1 MTSKPEWKPKT
12 TSINGNDANKHR
24 RTHPDTP
31 HKPMNTDTIC
41 AISTAPGVGGI
52 AVARVSGPQAIAIV
66 DSIRRGRPLA
76 QAATH
81 TAHLGDIIDTDGSVL
96 DQALATVMRAPR
108 SYTGEDTVEISV
120 HGSTY
125 VQRRLIETLIAAGAR
140 LAEPGEFTR
149 RAFAAG
155 NLDLAQA
162 EAVADL
168 IASRSKAAHD
178 LAVKQMRGGISQRLD
193 QLRARLVDLD
203 ALLELE
209 LDFSEEDVEFAS
221 RQRLSDTIAQIITHI
236 QQLHDSYTAG
246 NAIREGFTVAIAG
259 ATNAGKS
266 SLLNALVG
274 DERAIVSDIHGTT
287 RDIIEDTITVG
298 AYTFRLQDTAGIRD
312 RAQADTIEAIGI
324 DRATDALLKADIALV
339 LCPADAD
346 EAARRHAVSLT
357 RLRREANPT
366 AHTVLIVSKDD
377 ICNAKDCVEALLD
390 PLPDDI
396 DIIAVNTV
404 TEDGISPIYEELEF
418 LAKKIVG
425 NAPDIMISNIR
436 QRQALAEA
444 LAAARRVAEALA
456 SDATLDI
463 AAFAM
468 RDCIE
473 ALAAVTGRISSQEV
487 LNTIFSRFC
496 IGK

>member
-1 MTSKPEWKPKT
+1 MS
-12 TSINGNDANKHR
+12 
-24 RTHPDTP
+24 
-31 HKPMNTDTIC
+31 TDTIC

-52 AVARVSGPQAIAIV
+52 AVARVSGPQAIDIV
-66 DSIRRGRPLA
+66 DRVWRGRPLA
-76 QAATH
+76 QVATH
-81 TAHLGDIIDTDGSVL
+81 TAHLGDIIDNDGSVL

-125 VQRRLIETLIAAGAR
+125 VQRRLIEILIAAGAR
-140 LAEPGEFTR
+140 LAEPGEYTR

-168 IASRSKAAHD
+168 ISSRSKAAHD

-193 QLRARLVDLD
+193 QLRAELVDLD

-221 RQRLSDTIAQIITHI
+221 RKRLSDTIAQIIKHI
-236 QQLHDSYTAG
+236 QRLHDSYAAG

-274 DERAIVSDIHGTT
+274 DQRAIVSDIHGTT

-339 LCPADAD
+339 LCPADSD
-346 EAARRHAVSLT
+346 EAARHHAVSLT
-357 RLRREANPT
+357 RLRREAC
-366 AHTVLIVSKDD
+366 TVLIVSKDD
-377 ICNAKDCVEALLD
+377 ICDAKDCVESMLD
-390 PLPDDI
+390 PLPDGI
-396 DIIAVNTV
+396 DIVAVNTV
-404 TEDGISPIYEELEF
+404 TEDGINPIYEELEYY
-418 LAKKIVG
+418 AKEVAD

-444 LAAARRVAEALA
+444 LAAARRVDEALTT
-456 SDATLDI
+456 DATLDI
-463 AAFAM
+463 AAFAL

>member
-1 MTSKPEWKPKT
+1 M
-12 TSINGNDANKHR
+12 D
-24 RTHPDTP
+24 
-31 HKPMNTDTIC
+31 TDTIC

-52 AVARVSGPQAIAIV
+52 AVARVSGPQAIAV
-66 DSIRRGRPLA
+66 ADSVWRGRPLA

-81 TAHLGDIIDTDGSVL
+81 TAHLGDIIDTDGTVL
-96 DQALATVMRAPR
+96 DQALATVMLAPH

-120 HGSTY
+120 HGSQY
-125 VQRRLIETLIAAGAR
+125 VQRRLIEILAQAGAR
-140 LAEPGEFTR
+140 LAEPGEYTR

-155 NLDLAQA
+155 HLDLAQA

-193 QLRARLVDLD
+193 QLRAQLVDLD

-221 RQRLSDTIAQIITHI
+221 RKHLGDTIAQIITHI
-236 QQLHDSYTAG
+236 QQLHDSYAAG

-274 DERAIVSDIHGTT
+274 DQRAIVSDIHGTT

-312 RAQADTIEAIGI
+312 RSQADAIEAIGI
-324 DRATDALLKADIALV
+324 DRATEALLKADIALV
-339 LCPADAD
+339 LCPADSD
-346 EAARRHAVSLT
+346 DDARRHAASLT
-357 RLRREANPT
+357 RLRRQANPSG
-366 AHTVLIVSKDD
+366 HTVLVISKADLGS
-377 ICNAKDCVEALLD
+377 AKGCIDAMPETS
-390 PLPDDI
+390 PGDI
-396 DIIAVNTV
+396 DTVAVDTV
-404 TEDGISPIYEELEF
+404 SEDGTAPIYEELEHY
-418 LAKKIVG
+418 AKEAAAS
-425 NAPDIMISNIR
+425 APDIMISNIR

-444 LAAARRVAEALA
+444 LEAARRVRDALA
-456 SDATLDI
+456 SQATLDI
-463 AAFAM
+463 AAFAL
-468 RDCIE
+468 RDCID

>member
-1 MTSKPEWKPKT
+1 M
-12 TSINGNDANKHR
+12 
-24 RTHPDTP
+24 
-31 HKPMNTDTIC
+31 
-41 AISTAPGVGGI
+41 
-52 AVARVSGPQAIAIV
+52 ARVSGPQAIAIV

-76 QAATH
+76 QVPSH
-81 TAHLGDIIDTDGSVL
+81 TTHLGDIIDTDGSVL

-125 VQRRLIETLIAAGAR
+125 IQRRLIETLIAAGAR

-221 RQRLSDTIAQIITHI
+221 RKRLSDTIAQIITHI

-266 SLLNALVG
+266 SLLNALAG

-287 RDIIEDTITVG
+287 RDIIEDTITIG

-324 DRATDALLKADIALV
+324 DRATEALLKADIALV
-339 LCPADAD
+339 LCPADSD
-346 EAARRHAVSLT
+346 EAARSHAVSLT
-357 RLRREANPT
+357 RMRRQANDS
-366 AHTVLIVSKDD
+366 AYTVLVVSKDD
-377 ICNAKDCVEALLD
+377 ICDAKDCVEALLD
-390 PLPDDI
+390 PLPDGI
-396 DIIAVNTV
+396 DIVAVSTV
-404 TEDGISPIYEELEF
+404 TKDGVSPIYQELEYY
-418 LAKKIVG
+418 AKEVADS
-425 NAPDIMISNIR
+425 APDIMISNIR

-444 LAAARRVAEALA
+444 LAAARRVSEALT

-463 AAFAM
+463 AAFAL
-468 RDCIE
+468 RDCID

>member
-1 MTSKPEWKPKT
+1 M
-12 TSINGNDANKHR
+12 
-24 RTHPDTP
+24 
-31 HKPMNTDTIC
+31 
-41 AISTAPGVGGI
+41 
-52 AVARVSGPQAIAIV
+52 ARVSGPQAIAIV
-66 DSIRRGRPLA
+66 DSIWRGRSLA
-76 QAATH
+76 QVATH
-81 TAHLGDIIDTDGSVL
+81 TAHLGDIIDTDGSTL
-96 DQALATVMRAPR
+96 DQALTTVMRAPR

-125 VQRRLIETLIAAGAR
+125 IQRRLIETLIAAGAR
-140 LAEPGEFTR
+140 LAEPGEYTR

-178 LAVKQMRGGISQRLD
+178 LAVKQMRGGISQCLD
-193 QLRARLVDLD
+193 RLRAQLVDLD

-221 RQRLSDTIAQIITHI
+221 RKRLKDTITQIITHI

-266 SLLNALVG
+266 SLLNALTG
-274 DERAIVSDIHGTT
+274 DQRAIVSDIHGTT
-287 RDIIEDTITVG
+287 RDIIEDTITIG

-324 DRATDALLKADIALV
+324 DRATEALRKADIALV
-339 LCPADAD
+339 LCPADSD
-346 EAARRHAVSLT
+346 EDARCHAVNLT
-357 RLRREANPT
+357 RLRRQANPA
-366 AHTVLIVSKDD
+366 AHTIMVVSKDD

-396 DIIAVNTV
+396 DIVAVNTV
-404 TEDGISPIYEELEF
+404 TEDGISPIYEELEYY
-418 LAKKIVG
+418 AKEVADS
-425 NAPDIMISNIR
+425 APDIMISNIR

-444 LAAARRVAEALA
+444 LAAARRVDEALTGG
-456 SDATLDI
+456 ATLDI
-463 AAFAM
+463 AAFAL

>member
-1 MTSKPEWKPKT
+1 M
-12 TSINGNDANKHR
+12 A
-24 RTHPDTP
+24 TP
-31 HKPMNTDTIC
+31 PLSAAHTLEHVYKSMNTDTIC
-41 AISTAPGVGGI
+41 AISTAPGAGGI

-66 DSIRRGRPLA
+66 DSVWRGHQLA
-76 QAATH
+76 QVATH
-81 TAHLGDIIDTDGSVL
+81 TAHLGDIIDSDGSVL
-96 DQALATVMRAPR
+96 DQALTTVMRAPR

-125 VQRRLIETLIAAGAR
+125 VQRRLIEILIAAGAR
-140 LAEPGEFTR
+140 LAEPGEYTR

-168 IASRSKAAHD
+168 ISSRSKAAHD

-221 RQRLSDTIAQIITHI
+221 RKRLSETIAQIIRHI
-236 QQLHDSYTAG
+236 QRLYDSYAAG
-246 NAIREGFTVAIAG
+246 NAIREGFIVAIAG

-274 DERAIVSDIHGTT
+274 DQRAIVSDIHGTT
-287 RDIIEDTITVG
+287 RDIIEDTITIG

-324 DRATDALLKADIALV
+324 DRATEALLKADIALV
-339 LCPADAD
+339 LCPADSD
-346 EAARRHAVSLT
+346 DAARAHAVSLT
-357 RLRREANPT
+357 RLRHEANPSAYT
-366 AHTVLIVSKDD
+366 ILVVSKDD
-377 ICNAKDCVEALLD
+377 ICEAEGCVKALLD
-390 PLPDDI
+390 PLPDNI
-396 DIIAVNTV
+396 DIVAVNTV
-404 TEDGISPIYEELEF
+404 TEDGIAPIYEELEYY
-418 LAKKIVG
+418 AKKIADS
-425 NAPDIMISNIR
+425 APDIMISNIR
-436 QRQALAEA
+436 QRQALAAA
-444 LAAARRVAEALA
+444 LAAAHRVAEALA
-456 SDATLDI
+456 GDTTLDI
-463 AAFAM
+463 AAFAL
-468 RDCIE
+468 RDCID
-473 ALAAVTGRISSQEV
+473 ALAAVTGHISSQEV

>member
-1 MTSKPEWKPKT
+1 MS
-12 TSINGNDANKHR
+12 
-24 RTHPDTP
+24 
-31 HKPMNTDTIC
+31 TDTIC

-52 AVARVSGPQAIAIV
+52 AVARVSGPQTIDIV
-66 DSIRRGRPLA
+66 DRVWRGRPLA
-76 QAATH
+76 QVATH
-81 TAHLGDIIDTDGSVL
+81 TAHLGDIIDNDGSVL

-125 VQRRLIETLIAAGAR
+125 VQRRLIEILIAAGAR
-140 LAEPGEFTR
+140 LAEPGEYTR

-168 IASRSKAAHD
+168 ISSRSKAAHD

-193 QLRARLVDLD
+193 QLRAELVDLD

-221 RQRLSDTIAQIITHI
+221 RKRLSDTIAQIIKHI
-236 QQLHDSYTAG
+236 QRLHDSYAAG

-287 RDIIEDTITVG
+287 RDIIEDTVTIG
-298 AYTFRLQDTAGIRD
+298 SYSFRLQDTAGIRD

-339 LCPADAD
+339 LCPADSD
-346 EAARRHAVSLT
+346 EAARHHAVSLT
-357 RLRREANPT
+357 RLRRRANPS
-366 AHTVLIVSKDD
+366 AYTVLVVSKDD
-377 ICNAKDCVEALLD
+377 ICEAEYCVKALLD
-390 PLPDDI
+390 PLPDGI
-396 DIIAVNTV
+396 DIVAVNTV
-404 TEDGISPIYEELEF
+404 TDNGISPIYEELEHY
-418 LAKKIVG
+418 AKEVADS
-425 NAPDIMISNIR
+425 APDIMISNIR

-444 LAAARRVAEALA
+444 LAAARRVAEALDA
-456 SDATLDI
+456 NATLDI
-463 AAFAM
+463 AAFAL
-468 RDCIE
+468 RDCID

>member
-1 MTSKPEWKPKT
+1 MAT
-12 TSINGNDANKHR
+12 TPLNAAAHHDA
-24 RTHPDTP
+24 PDT
-31 HKPMNTDTIC
+31 PMNTDTIC

-52 AVARVSGPQAIAIV
+52 AVARVCGPQAITIV
-66 DSIRRGRPLA
+66 DSIWRGRRLA
-76 QAATH
+76 QVASH
-81 TAHLGDIIDTDGSVL
+81 TAHLGDIIDTDGSTL

-120 HGSTY
+120 HGSAY
-125 VQRRLIETLIAAGAR
+125 VQRRLIETLIASGAR
-140 LAEPGEFTR
+140 LAEPGEYTR

-193 QLRARLVDLD
+193 QLRAKLVDLD

-221 RQRLSDTIAQIITHI
+221 RKHLKDTITQIINHI
-236 QQLHDSYTAG
+236 QQLHDSYNAG

-274 DERAIVSDIHGTT
+274 DQRAIVSDIHGTT

-324 DRATDALLKADIALV
+324 DRATEALRKADIALV
-339 LCPADAD
+339 LCPADSNED
-346 EAARRHAVSLT
+346 ARRHAVSLT
-357 RLRREANPT
+357 RLRRRANPS
-366 AHTVLIVSKDD
+366 AYTVLVVSKDD
-377 ICNAKDCVEALLD
+377 ICEAEDCVKALLD
-390 PLPDDI
+390 PLPDGI
-396 DIIAVNTV
+396 DIVAVNTI
-404 TEDGISPIYEELEF
+404 TDNGISPIYEELEHY
-418 LAKKIVG
+418 AKEVADS
-425 NAPDIMISNIR
+425 APDIMISNIR

-444 LAAARRVAEALA
+444 LAAARRVDEALTTG
-456 SDATLDI
+456 ATLDI
-463 AAFAM
+463 AAFAL

>member
-1 MTSKPEWKPKT
+1 
-12 TSINGNDANKHR
+12 
-24 RTHPDTP
+24 
-31 HKPMNTDTIC
+31 MNTDTIC

-52 AVARVSGPQAIAIV
+52 AVARVSGPQAIAV
-66 DSIRRGRPLA
+66 ADSVWRGRPLA

-81 TAHLGDIIDTDGSVL
+81 TAHLGDIIDTDGTVL

-125 VQRRLIETLIAAGAR
+125 VQRRLIETLINAGAR

-193 QLRARLVDLD
+193 QLRAQLVDLD

-221 RQRLSDTIAQIITHI
+221 RKRLSDTIEQIITHI
-236 QQLHDSYTAG
+236 QRLHDSYAAG

-274 DERAIVSDIHGTT
+274 DQRAIVSDIHGTT
-287 RDIIEDTITVG
+287 RDIIEDTITIG

-312 RAQADTIEAIGI
+312 RSQADAIEAIGI
-324 DRATDALLKADIALV
+324 DRATDALLKGDIALV
-339 LCPADAD
+339 LCPADSD
-346 EAARRHAVSLT
+346 DDARRHAASLT
-357 RLRREANPT
+357 RQRSQANPSG
-366 AHTVLIVSKDD
+366 HTILVISKSD
-377 ICNAKDCVEALLD
+377 IGSAKDCINAMPETA
-390 PLPDDI
+390 PDDI
-396 DIIAVNTV
+396 DIVAVDTV
-404 TEDGISPIYEELEF
+404 TEGGTSPIYEKLEY
-418 LAKKIVG
+418 LAKEIAG
-425 NAPDIMISNIR
+425 SAPDIIISNVR

-444 LAAARRVAEALA
+444 LAAARRVRDALA
-456 SDATLDI
+456 AQATLDI
-463 AAFAM
+463 AAFAL
-468 RDCIE
+468 RDCIA

>member
-1 MTSKPEWKPKT
+1 MAT
-12 TSINGNDANKHR
+12 TPLNAAAHHDA
-24 RTHPDTP
+24 PDT
-31 HKPMNTDTIC
+31 PMNTDTIC

-52 AVARVSGPQAIAIV
+52 AVARVSGPQAITIV
-66 DSIRRGRPLA
+66 DSIWRGRRLA
-76 QAATH
+76 QVASH
-81 TAHLGDIIDTDGSVL
+81 TAHLGDIIDTDGSTL
-96 DQALATVMRAPR
+96 DQALTTVMRAPR

-120 HGSTY
+120 HGSAY
-125 VQRRLIETLIAAGAR
+125 VQRRLIETLIASGAR
-140 LAEPGEFTR
+140 LAEPGEYTR

-193 QLRARLVDLD
+193 QLRAKLVDLD

-221 RQRLSDTIAQIITHI
+221 RKHLKDIITQIINHI
-236 QQLHDSYTAG
+236 QQLHDSYNAG

-274 DERAIVSDIHGTT
+274 DQRAIVSDIHGTT

-324 DRATDALLKADIALV
+324 DRATEALRKADIALV
-339 LCPADAD
+339 LCPADSNED
-346 EAARRHAVSLT
+346 ARRHAVSLT
-357 RLRREANPT
+357 RLRRRANPS
-366 AHTVLIVSKDD
+366 AYTVLVVSKDD
-377 ICNAKDCVEALLD
+377 ICEAEDCVKALLD
-390 PLPDDI
+390 PLPDGI
-396 DIIAVNTV
+396 DIVAVNTV
-404 TEDGISPIYEELEF
+404 TDNGISPIYEELEHY
-418 LAKKIVG
+418 AKEVADS
-425 NAPDIMISNIR
+425 APDIMISNIR

-444 LAAARRVAEALA
+444 LAAARRVDEALTT
-456 SDATLDI
+456 DATLDI
-463 AAFAM
+463 AAFAL

>member
-1 MTSKPEWKPKT
+1 MS
-12 TSINGNDANKHR
+12 
-24 RTHPDTP
+24 
-31 HKPMNTDTIC
+31 TDTIC

-52 AVARVSGPQAIAIV
+52 AVARVSGPQAIGIV
-66 DSIRRGRPLA
+66 DRVWRGRPLA
-76 QAATH
+76 QVATH
-81 TAHLGDIIDTDGSVL
+81 TAHLGDIIDNDGSVL

-125 VQRRLIETLIAAGAR
+125 VQRRLIEILIAAGAR
-140 LAEPGEFTR
+140 LAEPGEYTR

-168 IASRSKAAHD
+168 ISSRSKAAHD

-193 QLRARLVDLD
+193 QLRAELVDLD

-221 RQRLSDTIAQIITHI
+221 RKRLSDTIAQIIKHI
-236 QQLHDSYTAG
+236 QRLHDSYAAG

-287 RDIIEDTITVG
+287 RDIIEDTVTIG
-298 AYTFRLQDTAGIRD
+298 SYSFRLQDTAGIRD

-339 LCPADAD
+339 LCPADSD
-346 EAARRHAVSLT
+346 EDARRHAVSLT
-357 RLRREANPT
+357 RLRRRANPS
-366 AHTVLIVSKDD
+366 AYTVLVVSKDD
-377 ICNAKDCVEALLD
+377 ICDAKDCVESMLD
-390 PLPDDI
+390 PLPDGI
-396 DIIAVNTV
+396 DIVAVNTV
-404 TEDGISPIYEELEF
+404 TDNGISPIYEELEHY
-418 LAKKIVG
+418 AKEVADS
-425 NAPDIMISNIR
+425 APDIMISNIR

-444 LAAARRVAEALA
+444 LAAARRVAEALDA
-456 SDATLDI
+456 NATLDI
-463 AAFAM
+463 AAFAL
-468 RDCIE
+468 RDCID

>member
-1 MTSKPEWKPKT
+1 MS
-12 TSINGNDANKHR
+12 
-24 RTHPDTP
+24 
-31 HKPMNTDTIC
+31 TDTIC

-52 AVARVSGPQAIAIV
+52 AVARVSGPQAIDIV
-66 DSIRRGRPLA
+66 DRVWRGRPLA
-76 QAATH
+76 QVATH
-81 TAHLGDIIDTDGSVL
+81 TAHLGDIIDNDGSVL

-125 VQRRLIETLIAAGAR
+125 VQRRLIEILIAAGAR
-140 LAEPGEFTR
+140 LAEPGEYTR

-168 IASRSKAAHD
+168 ISSRSKAAHD

-193 QLRARLVDLD
+193 QLRAELVDLD

-221 RQRLSDTIAQIITHI
+221 RKRLSDTIAQIIKHI
-236 QQLHDSYTAG
+236 QRLHDSYAAG

-274 DERAIVSDIHGTT
+274 DQRAIVSDIHGTT

-339 LCPADAD
+339 LCPADSD
-346 EAARRHAVSLT
+346 EAARHHAVSLT
-357 RLRREANPT
+357 RLRREAC
-366 AHTVLIVSKDD
+366 TVLIVSKDD
-377 ICNAKDCVEALLD
+377 ICDAKDCVESMLD
-390 PLPDDI
+390 PLPDGI
-396 DIIAVNTV
+396 DIVAVNTV
-404 TEDGISPIYEELEF
+404 TEDGINPIYEELEYY
-418 LAKKIVG
+418 AKEVAD

-444 LAAARRVAEALA
+444 LAAARRVDEALTT
-456 SDATLDI
+456 DATLDI
-463 AAFAM
+463 AAFAL

-487 LNTIFSRFC
+487 LNTIVSRFC

>member
-1 MTSKPEWKPKT
+1 MS
-12 TSINGNDANKHR
+12 
-24 RTHPDTP
+24 
-31 HKPMNTDTIC
+31 TDTIC

-52 AVARVSGPQAIAIV
+52 AVARVSGPQAIDIV
-66 DSIRRGRPLA
+66 DRVWRGRPLA
-76 QAATH
+76 QVATH
-81 TAHLGDIIDTDGSVL
+81 TAHLGDIIDNDGSVL
-96 DQALATVMRAPR
+96 DQALATVMRTPR

-125 VQRRLIETLIAAGAR
+125 VQRRLIEILITAGAR
-140 LAEPGEFTR
+140 LAEPGEYTR

-168 IASRSKAAHD
+168 ISSRSKAAHD

-193 QLRARLVDLD
+193 QLRAELVDLD

-221 RQRLSDTIAQIITHI
+221 RKRLSDTIAQIIKHI
-236 QQLHDSYTAG
+236 QRLHDSYAAG

-287 RDIIEDTITVG
+287 RDIIEDTVTIG
-298 AYTFRLQDTAGIRD
+298 SYSFRLQDTAGIRD

-324 DRATDALLKADIALV
+324 DRATEALLKADIALV
-339 LCPADAD
+339 LCPADSD
-346 EAARRHAVSLT
+346 DAARRHAVNLT
-357 RLRREANPT
+357 RLRRQANPS
-366 AHTVLIVSKDD
+366 AYTVLVVSKDD
-377 ICNAKDCVEALLD
+377 ICNAKGCVKAMLD
-390 PLPDDI
+390 PLPDGI
-396 DIIAVNTV
+396 DIVAVNTV
-404 TEDGISPIYEELEF
+404 TEDGISPIYEELEYY
-418 LAKKIVG
+418 AKEVAD

-444 LAAARRVAEALA
+444 LAAAGRVAEALDA
-456 SDATLDI
+456 NATLDI
-463 AAFAM
+463 AAFAL
-468 RDCIE
+468 RDCID

>member
-1 MTSKPEWKPKT
+1 MS
-12 TSINGNDANKHR
+12 
-24 RTHPDTP
+24 
-31 HKPMNTDTIC
+31 TDTIC

-52 AVARVSGPQAIAIV
+52 AVARVSGPQAIDIV
-66 DSIRRGRPLA
+66 DRVWRGRPLA
-76 QAATH
+76 QVATH
-81 TAHLGDIIDTDGSVL
+81 TAHLGDIIDNDGSVL

-125 VQRRLIETLIAAGAR
+125 VQRRLIEILIAAGAR
-140 LAEPGEFTR
+140 LAEPGEYTR

-168 IASRSKAAHD
+168 ISSRSKAAHD

-193 QLRARLVDLD
+193 QLRAELVDLD

-221 RQRLSDTIAQIITHI
+221 RKRLSDTIAQIIKHI
-236 QQLHDSYTAG
+236 QRLHDSYAAG

-287 RDIIEDTITVG
+287 RDIIEDTVTIG
-298 AYTFRLQDTAGIRD
+298 SYSFRLQDTAGIRD

-339 LCPADAD
+339 LCPADSD
-346 EAARRHAVSLT
+346 EAARHHAVSLT
-357 RLRREANPT
+357 RLRRRANPS
-366 AHTVLIVSKDD
+366 AYTVLVVSKDD
-377 ICNAKDCVEALLD
+377 ICEAEYCVKALLD
-390 PLPDDI
+390 PLPDGI
-396 DIIAVNTV
+396 DIVAVNTV
-404 TEDGISPIYEELEF
+404 TDNGISPIYEELEHY
-418 LAKKIVG
+418 AKEVADS
-425 NAPDIMISNIR
+425 APDIMISNIR

-444 LAAARRVAEALA
+444 LAAARRVAEALDA
-456 SDATLDI
+456 NATLDI
-463 AAFAM
+463 AAFAL
-468 RDCIE
+468 RDCID

>member
-1 MTSKPEWKPKT
+1 MS
-12 TSINGNDANKHR
+12 
-24 RTHPDTP
+24 
-31 HKPMNTDTIC
+31 TDTIC

-52 AVARVSGPQAIAIV
+52 AVARVSGPQAIDIV
-66 DSIRRGRPLA
+66 DRVWRGRPLA
-76 QAATH
+76 QVATH
-81 TAHLGDIIDTDGSVL
+81 TAHLGDIIDNDGSVL

-125 VQRRLIETLIAAGAR
+125 VQRRLIEILIAAGAR
-140 LAEPGEFTR
+140 LAEPGEYTR

-168 IASRSKAAHD
+168 ISSRSKAAHD

-193 QLRARLVDLD
+193 QLRAELVDLD

-221 RQRLSDTIAQIITHI
+221 RKRLSDTIAQIIKHI
-236 QQLHDSYTAG
+236 QRLHDSYAAG

-287 RDIIEDTITVG
+287 RDIIEDTVTIG
-298 AYTFRLQDTAGIRD
+298 SYSFRLQDTAGIRD

-339 LCPADAD
+339 LCPADSD
-346 EAARRHAVSLT
+346 EAARHHAVSLT
-357 RLRREANPT
+357 RLRREANPS
-366 AHTVLIVSKDD
+366 AYTVLIVSKDD
-377 ICNAKDCVEALLD
+377 ICDAKDCVESMLD
-390 PLPDDI
+390 PLPDGI
-396 DIIAVNTV
+396 DIVAVNTV
-404 TEDGISPIYEELEF
+404 TEDGINPIYEELGYY
-418 LAKKIVG
+418 AKEVAD

-444 LAAARRVAEALA
+444 LAAARRVDEALTT
-456 SDATLDI
+456 DATLDI
-463 AAFAM
+463 AAFAL